1 MDSKSLASL
10 LLHIIQQR
18 INKNGSEQRSIP
30 IFLLLADNKINIRY
44 MKEEFSEK
52 DFDKEEFTDTDNLTN
67 NQTDEAANVEGN
79 DNVTDWE
86 TKYSELNDSYLR
98 LNAEFDNY
106 RKRTLK
112 EKAELLKSGSE
123 RVLLDVISVVDDFE
137 RALENITKTEDVEAV
152 KEGIGLIYNKFAS
165 FLTKHGVK
173 EIETIGHPFD
183 TDKHEAITTVPAQTE
198 EDKDKIVD
206 SIQKGYTLDDKVIRY
221 PKVIVAK

>member
-1 MDSKSLASL
+1 
-10 LLHIIQQR
+10 
-18 INKNGSEQRSIP
+18 
-30 IFLLLADNKINIRY
+30 

-52 DFDKEEFTDTDNLTN
+52 DFDKGEFNDPENLTN
-67 NQTDEAANVEGN
+67 NQTEETVENETN

-86 TKYSELNDSYLR
+86 SKYGELNDSYLR

-112 EKAELLKSGSE
+112 EKTELLKSGSE
-123 RVLLDVISVVDDFE
+123 RVLVDVISVVDDFE
-137 RALENITKTEDVEAV
+137 RALENITKTEDIEAV
-152 KEGIGLIYNKFAS
+152 KEGIDLISIKFKN

-183 TDKHEAITTVPAQTE
+183 TDKHEAITTVPAQSE

>member
-1 MDSKSLASL
+1 M
-10 LLHIIQQR
+10 
-18 INKNGSEQRSIP
+18 
-30 IFLLLADNKINIRY
+30 
-44 MKEEFSEK
+44 EEK
-52 DFDKEEFTDTDNLTN
+52 LTDKENPEEMEDVTN
-67 NQTDEAANVEGN
+67 NQSENIEDTPEN

-86 TKYSELNDSYLR
+86 AKYNELNNSYLR

-123 RVLLDVISVVDDFE
+123 RVLLDVINVVDDFE
-137 RALENITKTEDVEAV
+137 RALDNVSKSEDVEAV
-152 KEGIGLIYNKFAS
+152 KEGVDLIYNKFKT

-173 EIETIGHPFD
+173 EIETIGHVFD
-183 TDKHEAITTVPAQTE
+183 TDKHEALTTVPAQSE

-206 SIQKGYTLDDKVIRY
+206 SVQKGYMLDDKVIRY